1 MKHTKQACDIV
12 RSFVDRTRNKGE
24 YPDGLDYKVYVV
36 IAAYILGNEKDLIST
51 DLPDGRYFEV
61 TYDADRDAFYLDCY
75 VRIHNEVIGGGMDG

>member
-36 IAAYILGNEKDLIST
+36 IATYVLGNEKYLIST
-51 DLPDGRYFEV
+51 DLPDGRYYEV
-61 TYDADRDAFYLDCY
+61 TYDAKNDAFYLDCY
-75 VRIHNEVIGGGMDG
+75 VRIHNEAIGGDTDG